1 MQRACANEG
10 NEGNEGNTGDV
21 SWSPLTFVFPSPQP
35 PAPLPPLPLPNAHRP
50 PPFAIPAA
58 MAA

>member
-10 NEGNEGNTGDV
+10 NEGNTGNTGD
-21 SWSPLTFVFPSPQP
+21 SLWSPLLFVFPSSPP
-35 PAPLPPLPLPNAHRP
+35 PAPLPLPNAHRP